1 MWAYCPISR
10 LPEAEGMM
18 AMGTTGSFSG
28 FDRHRTAL
36 YPEDLPVD
44 EDIGD
49 LPASCF
55 DYPTEGLP
63 RNVHPGSSLL
73 LIQSIEIGQPQCL
86 IFVEVQKHLF
96 WTRR

>member
-1 MWAYCPISR
+1 
-10 LPEAEGMM
+10 MM
-18 AMGTTGSFSG
+18 AVGTSGRFSG

-36 YPEDLPVD
+36 YPEDLPAD

-49 LPASCF
+49 LLASCF
-55 DYPTEGLP
+55 DNPAKCLP

-73 LIQSIEIGQPQCL
+73 LIQPLEIGQPQCL

-96 WTRR
+96 YIRR

>member
-1 MWAYCPISR
+1 MTAAGIS
-10 LPEAEGMM
+10 
-18 AMGTTGSFSG
+18 GSFFG

-49 LPASCF
+49 LPACRF
-55 DYPTEGLP
+55 DNSTEGLP

-73 LIQSIEIGQPQCL
+73 LIQPLEVGQPQ
-86 IFVEVQKHLF
+86 
-96 WTRR
+96 